1 MKLSARNVFP
11 GKVVEVKRGQTTAHV
26 KIEIAPGIVITSS
39 ITVESV
45 DDLGLKVGDKASAII
60 KSSEVIVGKD

>member
-1 MKLSARNVFP
+1 MKLSARNIFP
-11 GKVVEVKRGQTTAHV
+11 GKVVDVKRGQTTANV
-26 KIEIAPGIVITSS
+26 KIEIAPGIVISS
-39 ITVESV
+39 TITVDSV